1 MLATKI
7 LAQDHREALDLM
19 TQLEGVRNDLT
30 SHKRTFEQLKSAL
43 MLHMREEEEIFYPAL
58 AQHEEFSDLLE
69 YSIPEHEAVKEN
81 LAQMSELD
89 PGDDEFQSLLTEMKA
104 AVELHATNEEED
116 VFPDA
121 EEVLGLDM
129 INAIGTRIDKMKAE
143 AGMTRSASM

>member
-19 TQLEGVRNDLT
+19 AQLEGVRNDLT
-30 SHKRTFEQLKSAL
+30 SHKRTFEQLRAAL
-43 MLHMREEEEIFYPAL
+43 LLHMREEEEIFYPAL

-69 YSIPEHEAVKEN
+69 YSIPEHEAVKED

-143 AGMTRSASM
+143 SGMTRSASM